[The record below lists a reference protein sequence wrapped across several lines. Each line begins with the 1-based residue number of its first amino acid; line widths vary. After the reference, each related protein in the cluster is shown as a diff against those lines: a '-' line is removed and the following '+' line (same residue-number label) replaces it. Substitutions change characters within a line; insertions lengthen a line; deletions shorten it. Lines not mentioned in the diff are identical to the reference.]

1 MTTGAPVTNWQDR
14 LTTAQHALANAT
26 IPAFIEFCREVHAF
40 RSYCETVSGGSTFT
54 SDGCAWLKC
63 SPAQLSRW
71 AAVGSR
77 GSQLLCSAQKLPS
90 SEFAV
95 SRIASLDDGA
105 FNQALD
111 RIRPDM
117 TRDDVRELVAELKPT
132 PEKPP
137 VDARL
142 VWRKRRKKV
151 EEAIADWPVEQLA
164 IFARMLFARLPPE
177 KSESLIKRIQKSTND
192 DH

>member
-1 MTTGAPVTNWQDR
+1 MTTGALSTDWQDR
-14 LTTAQHALANAT
+14 LTTAQHALATAT

-63 SPAQLSRW
+63 SQPQLSRW
-71 AAVGSR
+71 AAVGAKADE
-77 GSQLLCSAQKLPS
+77 LMCSAHKLPS

-105 FNQALD
+105 FHQAME

-117 TRDDVRELVAELKPT
+117 TRDDVRDLVAELKPA
-132 PEKPP
+132 PQKPP
-137 VDARL
+137 ADERAE
-142 VWRKRRKKV
+142 WRKRRKKV
-151 EEAIADWPVEQLA
+151 EDTVAEWPVNQIA
-164 IFARMLFARLPPE
+164 IFLRSMLMLLPRE
-177 KSESLIKRIQKSTND
+177 QSSELLDLVKSRGD
-192 DH
+192 A